1 MPAVNDGRVPILYIA
16 PWVDLG
22 GSDKGTIDWFKHI
35 DRERWAPS
43 LITTQ
48 PSANRWL
55 HHVDPW
61 AEEIWELPD
70 VMPGPS
76 FPGFIMGFIESR
88 GVEVVHIMNSRLA
101 FDLMP
106 DMTCL
111 RKPPAVVVQM
121 HAEEPDRSGYVRY
134 VATRYGNLVDAF
146 SATSEQLKAAIVD
159 YDIPPSRV
167 EVIYTG
173 VDGEE
178 EFNPARVQPL
188 PHPSDDGTPR
198 ILWPGR
204 LAEQKDPMLTLDV
217 LSAVRDR
224 GVPFLL
230 EIVGD
235 GHMAPAVR
243 RRADELGLSDS
254 IVWHPPSQ
262 NMAQWYRSTDLLL
275 MTSVFEGVPYVIY
288 EALAMG
294 VPVVAPALTGNV
306 ELMDSDSGI
315 LVEPRDDV
323 AQYAD
328 AIAALLQDEDRRRR
342 MGERSRKR
350 MLADFSLGEMGRRHD
365 ELYARLL
372 DARPATTTRRSE
384 DLPEP
389 DEVRFGHGSATVP
402 ESPLRLSRDPLPE
415 RTVGVIVPCY
425 RHGIF
430 LEECVRS
437 IKSQTLP
444 PCGIVIVDDGSDD
457 PETVEALAR
466 VAEDPDVTV
475 VRQQINSGPSAA
487 RNRALSVLEA
497 NYVLP
502 LDADDQLMPDALE
515 RMLTQLEAAPPDVG
529 FIYPHAQHFG
539 NRSDYVQSP
548 AYNLWLL
555 TQNNYCPAPSLFDRR
570 VFEAGVAYAEDIVFG
585 HEDWD
590 LVLQLAERGIHGQHA
605 DGPTFRYRRQ
615 GFSRVNAVE
624 YGPHAFHEAIERRHP
639 PLYRDRDR
647 IKAEWAPALSIL
659 LLDGDE
665 GMWKKSD
672 LAGLSAQTC
681 RDFEVLT
688 AVPRTDD
695 ARVIDCDDDSPA
707 AWLQAAVAAA
717 RGRWISVL
725 TPATAS
731 TLRRPSLVEHLV
743 RGLWISDNIAALVL
757 GVAPDVTRHAFS
769 QLTDAERLEAQPV
782 GVTFERT
789 ADTAPLDIEL
799 GLADSLVADIVL
811 ALQMTGP
818 TQWRL
823 APDARTNGGEPAS
836 GRRRANNASV
846 RLDLRREPARDR
858 GEALMR
864 RALKWEPPRLPEL
877 TPGTVRRWAGAAA
890 WIPPEAHPLCRHRAI
905 DEERWVV
912 TTERQPPVDH
922 VLEFDLGVVHR
933 FALPGTKRLV
943 EHDGTFSL
951 TEDQNEFDDDR
962 RGLGYV
968 EQAPLP
974 MLDVLEVRRMPSTG
988 QHVLVAGPDDP
999 LGEVAEP
1006 VATLGWIEPFPIRP
1020 HKATTHK
1027 GPWGVV
1033 PLRRYTDRSNWRHRY
1048 RSGGG
1053 AEEPDSVGLGSLLPE
1068 PSEALTPLRLR
1079 SDGRLETDLVAPS
1092 TPSTDPRTA
1101 ARWVAAPLTWSGG
1114 RPPSWAGRATASR
1127 ARRLIYSRT
1136 QGQAAE
1142 GATVLGW
1149 LRRFP
1154 ATGFSPLFSA
1164 THPVTGDQFVTRS
1177 EIEACDLGYR
1187 IDGTLGFI
1195 LDVGAD
1201 RAMADQPKEILWGSR
1216 FGRQRRYLEGRKP
1229 W

>member
-1 MPAVNDGRVPILYIA
+1 MPAVSGGRVPILYIA

-55 HHVDPW
+55 HHVGPW

-70 VMPGPS
+70 VMPGPN
-76 FPGFIMGFIESR
+76 FPAFILGFIESR
-88 GVEVVHIMNSRLA
+88 GIEVVHIMNSRLA

-146 SATSEQLKAAIVD
+146 SATSEQLKAAIVE
-159 YDIPPSRV
+159 YDVPPSRV

-173 VDGEE
+173 VDAED
-178 EFNPARVQPL
+178 EFNPARVRPL
-188 PHPSDDGTPR
+188 PRSSDDGVPR

-217 LSAVRDR
+217 LAAVRDR

-243 RRADELGLSDS
+243 RRADELGLADS
-254 IVWHPPSQ
+254 IAWHPPSQ
-262 NMAQWYRSTDLLL
+262 EMARWYRSTDLLL

-294 VPVVAPALTGNV
+294 VPVIAPALTGNV

-328 AIAALLQDEDRRRR
+328 AVATLLEDDDRRRA
-342 MGERSRKR
+342 MGARSRER
-350 MLADFSLGEMGRRHD
+350 MLSDFSLDEMGRRHD
-365 ELYARLL
+365 ELYERLL
-372 DARPATTTRRSE
+372 DGRPATTTRRSA
-384 DLPEP
+384 DLPEL
-389 DEVRFGHGSATVP
+389 DELRFGHGKATAP
-402 ESPLRLSRDPLPE
+402 KAPLRLSREPPPE

-430 LEECVRS
+430 LEDCVRS
-437 IKSQTLP
+437 IKAQTLP
-444 PCGIVIVDDGSDD
+444 PCGIVVVDDGSDD

-466 VAEDPDVTV
+466 VAQDDQVTV
-475 VRQQINSGPSAA
+475 VRQPVNRGPSAA
-487 RNRALSVLEA
+487 RNRALDVLES

-515 RMLTQLEAAPPDVG
+515 RMLAQLEAAPPDVG

-539 NRSDYVQSP
+539 NRSDYVQAP

-570 VFEAGVAYAEDIVFG
+570 VFEAGVAYDEDIVFG

-590 LVLQLAERGIHGQHA
+590 LVLQMAERGIHGQHA

-624 YGPHAFHEAIERRHP
+624 YGPDAFHEAIERRHP
-639 PLYRDRDR
+639 TLYRDRDR

-665 GMWKKSD
+665 GTWRESD
-672 LAGLSAQTC
+672 LVGLSAQTC

-688 AVPRTDD
+688 AVPRADG
-695 ARVIDCDDDSPA
+695 ARLVKGDDDSPA
-707 AWLQAAVAAA
+707 AWLQAAIATA

-725 TPATAS
+725 TPASAI
-731 TLRRPSLVEHLV
+731 TLRRPAFVEQLV
-743 RGLWISDNIAALVL
+743 RGLWISDRTAALVL
-757 GVAPDVTRHAFS
+757 GDAPGVTRHTFS
-769 QLTDAERLEAQPV
+769 QLTDDERLEALPV

-799 GLADSLVADIVL
+799 GYAGSLVADVVL
-811 ALQMTGP
+811 ALQITGP

-823 APDARTNGGEPAS
+823 AARDSDGPAS
-836 GRRRANNASV
+836 GHRAADASESV
-846 RLDLRREPARDR
+846 HLDLRREPARDR

-864 RALKWEPPRLPEL
+864 RALKWEPPRLPDL
-877 TPGTVRRWAGAAA
+877 TPGTVRRWEGAAA
-890 WIPPEAHPLCRHRAI
+890 WIPAESHPLCRHRAI
-905 DEERWVV
+905 DDQRWVV
-912 TTERQPPVDH
+912 TTGREPPPDH

-933 FALPGTKRLV
+933 FALPGTRRLV
-943 EHDGTFSL
+943 EAGRTFTLSDEQDEL
-951 TEDQNEFDDDR
+951 DDDR

-974 MLDVLEVRRMPSTG
+974 MLDVLELRRMPSTG
-988 QHVLVAGPDDP
+988 QQVLVSGPDDP
-999 LGEVAEP
+999 LYEVAEP

-1020 HKATTHK
+1020 HKATVHT

-1033 PLRRYTDRSNWRHRY
+1033 PLLRYADTDSWRHRY
-1048 RSGGG
+1048 RSGGDFD
-1053 AEEPDSVGLGSLLPE
+1053 EPDSVGLGSLFPE
-1068 PSEALTPLRLR
+1068 PHDAFTPLRLR
-1079 SDGRLETDLVAPS
+1079 SDGRVETDLARPS
-1092 TPSTDPRTA
+1092 TPSADPRTT
-1101 ARWVAAPLTWSGG
+1101 ARWVAAPLTWSGA
-1114 RPPSWAGRATASR
+1114 RPPVWAHRAAAGR
-1127 ARRLIYSRT
+1127 ARRLLRDRIR
-1136 QGQAAE
+1136 QD
-1142 GATVLGW
+1142 GAGSDAILGW
-1149 LRRFP
+1149 LRRTP
-1154 ATGFSPLFSA
+1154 AAGFSPLFSA

-1177 EIEACDLGYR
+1177 EIEAGDLGYR

-1195 LDVGAD
+1195 LDLGAD
-1201 RAMADQPKEILWGSR
+1201 RSKEDQPKEILWGSR
-1216 FGRQRRYLEGRKP
+1216 FGKQRRYVEGRSP
-1229 W
+1229 R